1 MPGVNT
7 VPSSSL
13 LVLPAVTAQVPVAGG
28 VSVRHWMTSAG
39 APEDELE
46 PVDEELPPEEPTITL
61 EDITPLEPPTL
72 LLPPDAPPLL
82 LLEELAG
89 VPLELDEE
97 LSVPVVEG
105 QPTAH
110 KHAVNV
116 PTASCNL

>member
-1 MPGVNT
+1 M
-7 VPSSSL
+7 
-13 LVLPAVTAQVPVAGG
+13 LPAVTAQVPVAGG

-46 PVDEELPPEEPTITL
+46 PPLEELLEEPTMTL

-72 LLPPDAPPLL
+72 LLPPDPP

-89 VPLELDEE
+89 VPLELEDE